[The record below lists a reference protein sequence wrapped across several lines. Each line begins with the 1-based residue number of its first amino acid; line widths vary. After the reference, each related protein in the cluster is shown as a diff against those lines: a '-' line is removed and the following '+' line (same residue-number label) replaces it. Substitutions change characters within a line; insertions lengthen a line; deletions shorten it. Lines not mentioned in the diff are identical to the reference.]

1 MKFDSPIYTEMEE
14 NLENITA
21 LYIRYSAIE
30 KSKDTNAIKVQYD
43 ALKQY
48 CSENNVQNP
57 VVFIDDNFMGA
68 DGKRPAYQIMM
79 EQLRNG
85 KIKEVIV
92 YSVDRISSIPTGVIN
107 FFKDCAKYKFQFFIM
122 KEKFDS
128 RDRETFN
135 TILSALITFQNISK
149 IDD

>member
-1 MKFDSPIYTEMEE
+1 MKFDFPVYTEMEE
-14 NLENITA
+14 NLEDVTA
-21 LYIRYSAIE
+21 LYIHYSAIE
-30 KSKDTNAIKVQYD
+30 QSKDTNAIKVQYD

-92 YSVDRISSIPTGVIN
+92 YSVDRISSTPTGVIN
-107 FFKDCAKYKFQFFIM
+107 FFKECKKYNFCFYVI

-128 RDRETFN
+128 CDRETFG
-135 TILSALITFQNISK
+135 TILSALTIFQNISK

>member
-1 MKFDSPIYTEMEE
+1 MKFVFPIYTEMEE
-14 NLENITA
+14 NLENVTA

-30 KSKDTNAIKVQYD
+30 QSKDTNAIQVQYD
-43 ALKQY
+43 AMRQY

-92 YSVDRISSIPTGVIN
+92 YSVDRISSTPTGVIN
-107 FFKDCAKYKFQFFIM
+107 FFKDCEKYNFRFYVM

-128 RDRETFN
+128 RDREAFG
-135 TILSALITFQNISK
+135 IVLSALTTFQNISK